1 MIRVVITGPA
11 TNGRF
16 PFRVETEGTRL
27 AHSVTGLSAV
37 PLHDACKM
45 LKTMGAAEDTA
56 KVGLFL
62 LSDMLER
69 ANVTVGSVVA
79 EAEVPATRLDF
90 VPYQRTVI
98 EVIERDELNDDS
110 IATPEEAPPPPRK
123 LRGRPAG
130 KGRAASAPDTPTRS
144 HRKRKPA
151 GSGGRQGRR

>member
-16 PFRVETEGTRL
+16 PFRVETEDTRL
-27 AHSVTGLSAV
+27 AHPVTGLSAV
-37 PLHDACKM
+37 PMFDACRM
-45 LKTMGAAEDTA
+45 LLNMGAANGNSPIA
-56 KVGLFL
+56 LFMDGEEQWR
-62 LSDMLER
+62 SRTQVYFGVHPVEYR
-69 ANVTVGSVVA
+69 TVA
-79 EAEVPATRLDF
+79 EMV
-90 VPYQRTVI
+90 
-98 EVIERDELNDDS
+98 ERVALNDDS
-110 IATPEEAPPPPRK
+110 TATPEEAPPPPRK